1 MGPGRDDGGVHQ
13 REPLPPALGTVFA
26 VGEAVE
32 SGVSAKRLRS
42 TDLEAPFHGVRSARA
57 DSDAVRGRVDPVRA
71 LCAAYATRMP
81 THRGFSHLSAV
92 RLFGLPVPERLRDDH
107 RLHVSAVAPHRAPR
121 GAGVRGYQLS
131 IEHARV
137 PGTLQ
142 LLDGLRVIA
151 AVDTWCQM
159 ASQLSLDELVAL
171 GDGIARRQRPLATV
185 DELRNA
191 AERYAGG
198 RGARTLAEAL
208 PLIRAGTDS
217 PKETELR
224 LAIVRR
230 GLPEPEV
237 NITIYDDEG
246 LPIARGDLVY
256 PRYKVLVEYD
266 GAHHREIEQQYFNDV
281 DRDDRLIE
289 AGWRIIHFNRSH
301 RAARQ
306 QAALDSLHRAL
317 HARGWIPPA

>member
-1 MGPGRDDGGVHQ
+1 MR
-13 REPLPPALGTVFA
+13 
-26 VGEAVE
+26 
-32 SGVSAKRLRS
+32 GVSAKRLRS
-42 TDLEAPFHGVRSARA
+42 SDLESPFHGVRSARS
-57 DSDAVRGRVDPVRA
+57 DSDSEPARVDPVRT
-71 LCAAYATRMP
+71 LCTAYATRMP
-81 THRGFSHLSAV
+81 THRGFSHLTAV
-92 RLFGLPVPERLRDDH
+92 RLFGLPVPERLRDDQ
-107 RLHVSAVAPHRAPR
+107 RLHVSAIAPHRAPR

-131 IEHARV
+131 IEHAQA

-142 LLDGLRVIA
+142 MLDGLRVIS

-159 ASQLSLDELVAL
+159 GAHLTVDELVVV
-171 GDGIARRQRPLATV
+171 GDGILRRQRPLATLG
-185 DELRNA
+185 ELRNA
-191 AERYAGG
+191 AERYAGA
-198 RGARTLAEAL
+198 RGARALSEAL

-224 LAIVRR
+224 LAIIRS

-237 NITIYDDEG
+237 NITVYDSYG

-281 DRDDRLIE
+281 DRDDRVIE

-306 QAALDSLHRAL
+306 QSALESVRRAL
-317 HARGWIPPA
+317 VARGWIPPA